1 MNDLFESLRDYGVSQ
16 KDALCYALWLERQ
29 SPKLPIRLEH
39 WLPTPLPLGYLG
51 KDNRLVRLPFL
62 DLNHKEQV
70 FGIMVGDMCLD
81 IRLLGRNCGGNMLQM
96 GFISVNSELTC
107 LHNKMY
113 PPHKNVVT
121 RILASES
128 VYARDPFVPTLNQM
142 QQAYMC
148 KDAFDTTIDLLAM
161 HEMCCGIKWGEKC
174 FICRDD
180 EIGGEMQEYHQAVD
194 FKRGVVEEW
203 SSTVKYECFVRAA
216 LPVNDYDPPYPVDDN
231 GCFDWTVWR
240 KECAP
245 YLDEDPQA
253 VRSKMF
259 NIFMG

>member
-113 PPHKNVVT
+113 VSAAQKCGNTHLGLRK
-121 RILASES
+121 RLC
-128 VYARDPFVPTLNQM
+128 ARP
-142 QQAYMC
+142 
-148 KDAFDTTIDLLAM
+148 
-161 HEMCCGIKWGEKC
+161 
-174 FICRDD
+174 
-180 EIGGEMQEYHQAVD
+180 
-194 FKRGVVEEW
+194 
-203 SSTVKYECFVRAA
+203 VRADSQPNA
-216 LPVNDYDPPYPVDDN
+216 AGLYV
-231 GCFDWTVWR
+231 
-240 KECAP
+240 
-245 YLDEDPQA
+245 
-253 VRSKMF
+253 
-259 NIFMG
+259 